1 MKNQVV
7 KAYGSIR
14 KIKSYGACGVI
25 LGLAALTIATSQ
37 TGYADQVEGKTQP
50 KQELVTNSTAGIVRQ
65 QLNEAV
71 TKAKNEGVKVVQDPT
86 VDKGTVSSSEA
97 NKVQAE
103 IAADQTHQAAQID
116 QTTTD
121 YVKAKAEH
129 EKAVEAVKHQN
140 AQIAAENKA
149 LQEAHDKAAKAGQ
162 ETNQAAAAA
171 KKKVKAEFKDAQVSE
186 KSKTLPVD
194 PTSKESYDHYT
205 KEVEKVKADNQQAT
219 DTYLVEKR
227 KENKVIEDTKAYNE
241 AVRKRNVEGKAKV
254 EAENK
259 EITKRNQAQLANK
272 QSIEAENEVIKK
284 RNEVGQAKVDAEN
297 KEIDKFNKEVAE
309 FNKSEDE
316 RAARERAKAEA
327 DKHKDGYLSEVVTQG
342 LVFKNEE
349 NAHITVTGADS
360 YISAKGL
367 HEAFKD
373 ITKRM
378 GLSENQLQQY
388 VTYFSLPYADDL
400 KLSNAPDRLS
410 KTFELY
416 TSKGGNVFGG
426 AGNKYG
432 AVNSKIGKT
441 VTVTYSNL
449 QHSTFKGKPISRME
463 LDITV
468 KADSENIL
476 DDVVFG
482 FSQNP
487 AKGIEVAARYKD
499 KSKDYKLNISLK
511 PRFYDA
517 DGKQIIFEDTKNNP
531 NEAKGILSISS
542 LNAYK
547 NHVETARPSD
557 TARFIPISGSSIVQ
571 HANGLVYS
579 NEKDNSNGNHFGLN
593 QHNIIDSTTSPYYWY
608 LAGALALKGA
618 NPEYEITVT
627 SWDKLGDRKGEG
639 RFTPSIWFT
648 VTSDVV
654 AAGVPTAPRHK
665 ETKPY
670 KTFTPER
677 LKEVPMLK
685 LEELKKF
692 TPEKE
697 KEVPTPKAK
706 LSLVTINSVPDPMLK
721 PKEKEPTPPEI
732 PTIHYHHVQLKVK
745 YKTDKTVPKTPTP
758 ALPQTGEHSST
769 GLMALGLSLLAGFGL
784 VGLKKRKENQ

>member
-103 IAADQTHQAAQID
+103 
-116 QTTTD
+116 
-121 YVKAKAEH
+121 
-129 EKAVEAVKHQN
+129 
-140 AQIAAENKA
+140 IAAENKA

-677 LKEVPMLK
+677 LQEVPMLK

-706 LSLVTINSVPDPMLK
+706 LNLVKVNPVPAPTFK
-721 PKEKEPTPPEI
+721 PKEADPIPPEI
-732 PTIHYHHVQLKVK
+732 PTIHYHHVQLKVE
-745 YKTDKTVPKTPTP
+745 YKMDKSVLKTPAP

-769 GLMALGLSLLAGFGL
+769 GLMALGLSLLAAFGL